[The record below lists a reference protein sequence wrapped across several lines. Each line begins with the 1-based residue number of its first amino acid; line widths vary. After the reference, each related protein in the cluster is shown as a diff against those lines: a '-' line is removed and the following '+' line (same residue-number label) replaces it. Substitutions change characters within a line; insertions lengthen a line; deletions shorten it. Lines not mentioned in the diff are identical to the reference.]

1 MGATNCPETPRQ
13 RMISMMY
20 LVLTA
25 MLALNVSIEILNGYS
40 LVDQSLR
47 KSIDIADQRNVTLNS
62 QFKALLEDNKTKTE
76 EWKIKADSVVA
87 KSDGFFQYVRS
98 IQDAII
104 FKVDGSEADLE
115 TMTIS
120 EAGQGDLNITGE
132 VEKYKYQGSD
142 GTWYEPAGKEL
153 RKWMNDYSDF
163 MQSMVT
169 DSTKK
174 ISIKNTFATEDR
186 IKGGENIKWETGVF
200 EGMPAIATLTLL
212 TKIQND
218 IRNTEAEV
226 VQYLKDQIDAGD
238 FRVNKIEALVI
249 PNSKTVIRGGKYH
262 AQIVLAAT
270 DSTRPL
276 EIKVNDKPIEKGI
289 HEFTVGSVGSFK
301 YSGVINLTKPDG
313 SVVPYEFADEYIV
326 TEPTA
331 TVSADMMNVFY
342 AGIDNPLSVSV
353 PGVAASNV
361 SISVSNG
368 RHVKTQRGWNI
379 RPTTV
384 GQESVITVSA
394 MLDGKSTV
402 VAKKAFR
409 VKPLPP
415 PLAKIEYKNAQGHV
429 DKYKGG
435 TPIAKNLLLS
445 TKRIVAELDDD
456 DLEVKYKV
464 ISFNIKYFDSMG
476 LTLVLPTSG
485 PEFTA
490 KQMQVLRD
498 MIRGKS
504 VYVSD
509 VVAIGPDNIKRTL
522 PPLEIVIR

>member
-1 MGATNCPETPRQ
+1 
-13 RMISMMY
+13 MY

-47 KSIDIADQRNVTLNS
+47 KSIEIADQRNVTLNS

-76 EWKIKADSVVA
+76 EWKMKADSVVE
-87 KSDGFFQYVRS
+87 KSDGFFQYVKS
-98 IQDAII
+98 IQEAII
-104 FKVDGSEADLE
+104 SKVDGSTADLE
-115 TMTIS
+115 TLTLS
-120 EAGQGDLNITGE
+120 DGGRGDLNITGQ
-132 VEKYKYQGSD
+132 VGTLKYKGID
-142 GTWYEPAGKEL
+142 GTSYEPAGPEL
-153 RKWMNDYSDF
+153 RRWMNEYSTF
-163 MQSMVT
+163 MQSMVA

-174 ISIKNTFATEDR
+174 ISIKNTFLTEDR
-186 IKGGENIKWETGVF
+186 IKGGERIKWETGVF
-200 EGMPAIATLTLL
+200 DGMPAIATLTLL

-276 EIKVNDKPIEKGI
+276 EIKINGKAIENGI
-289 HEFTVGSVGSFK
+289 HEFTASSIGSFK

-313 SVVPYEFADEYIV
+313 SVIPYEFADDYMV

-361 SISVSNG
+361 SINVSNG
-368 RHVKTQRGWNI
+368 RYVKTAKGWNI

-402 VAKKAFR
+402 VARKAFR

-435 TPIAKNLLLS
+435 TPIAKNLLL
-445 TKRIVAELDDD
+445 TTQKIVAELDDD
-456 DLEVKYKV
+456 DLDVRYKV
-464 ISFNIKYFDSMG
+464 ISFNVKYSDSMG
-476 LTLVLPTSG
+476 LTLILPATG

-504 VYVSD
+504 VYVAD
-509 VVAIGPDNIKRTL
+509 VVAIGPDNIRRTL